1 MEDDD
6 EYEEYD
12 DSRFIIMDRIA
23 NKSHKKEIIKMVT
36 LNIYKDN
43 VKDKKGNLYPIYNIN
58 IYDKINLVLGD
69 SGTGKTYLF
78 NGLVSAISNRN
89 PWTYECFNHLN
100 KNNKR

>member
-43 VKDKKGNLYPIYNIN
+43 VKD
-58 IYDKINLVLGD
+58 
-69 SGTGKTYLF
+69 
-78 NGLVSAISNRN
+78 
-89 PWTYECFNHLN
+89 
-100 KNNKR
+100 NKR